1 MKREDGHKN
10 CFQSFIFSWEHC
22 FKGFEIQILI
32 YCLIMRGQHTI
43 RNPLISPGNW
53 EKFILEAPG
62 VSYSKN
68 GGHPSP

>member
-1 MKREDGHKN
+1 MKREGGQKN

-22 FKGFEIQILI
+22 FKGFEIQLFI
-32 YCLIMRGQHTI
+32 YCLIMGGQHTI